1 MAKQLSPFHK
11 SFIEFLKLPV
21 PFLVSLLL
29 VKGKMGPD
37 LTRNKRYCLRQDEL
51 LNPVKTKKGFSKLL
65 DLL

>member
-1 MAKQLSPFHK
+1 MAKQLSPFHG